1 MALLLLLA
9 LIATIAVD
17 SGLRASADS
26 RVRAAFVAKF
36 AARAAAFGPFVDR
49 LATGLRMAADAVS
62 THGALPDSE
71 AFGRVR
77 CKSDCVDVL
86 LCGDGRG
93 IWWGCEGGEGALG
106 VGCGSLALA
115 RIPTPPPRP
124 APAVPL
130 LPAAL
135 ARGSQLS
142 ACSHAL

>member
-9 LIATIAVD
+9 LIASIAVD

-62 THGALPDSE
+62 THSALPDSE

-77 CKSDCVDVL
+77 YKSNCADVL

-93 IWWGCEGGEGALG
+93 TWWGCEGWGGG
-106 VGCGSLALA
+106 GQK
-115 RIPTPPPRP
+115 
-124 APAVPL
+124 
-130 LPAAL
+130 LP
-135 ARGSQLS
+135 SVT
-142 ACSHAL
+142 